1 MASSINPS
9 FFVTFLPLRMKIRAH
24 TDPTTKN
31 ILAIKNGEISRTT
44 NGDVNAI
51 IPNTKVDV
59 IITDPIKSPNTSQ
72 FSSFLAEI
80 MEKYISGKQLPR
92 PTIKIPTKP
101 REIPNLSEKYC
112 ANPTTACEASKSKPK
127 MIMIFMMLNKNP
139 LNPETAVLCVV
150 LYTFLNRSFLEKIQT
165 A

>member
-80 MEKYISGKQLPR
+80 MEKYISGKQLPK
-92 PTIKIPTKP
+92 PIIKIPTKES
-101 REIPNLSEKYC
+101 EIPKVLEKNC
-112 ANPTTACEASKSKPK
+112 AEPTTACEAIKSNTNNTA
-127 MIMIFMMLNKNP
+127 IFATFIKKLLNP
-139 LNPETAVLCVV
+139 LTN
-150 LYTFLNRSFLEKIQT
+150 FLSVP